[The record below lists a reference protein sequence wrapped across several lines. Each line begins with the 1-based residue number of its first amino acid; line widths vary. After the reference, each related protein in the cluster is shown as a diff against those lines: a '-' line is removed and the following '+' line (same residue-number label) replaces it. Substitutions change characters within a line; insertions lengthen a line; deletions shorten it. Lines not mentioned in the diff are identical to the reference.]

1 MPHDVF
7 ISHST
12 AGKLT
17 ADAIC
22 NELES
27 LGIRCWILPRDL
39 KVGLSSDQSIA
50 NAVASCRIMIVVFA
64 DYASRSDRIE
74 RQLESAYNNGVMIIP
89 FRSESTEMV
98 SASESTPDSVHWL
111 DALTPETS
119 SRLRSLC
126 ERVRELLRPQT
137 NDAAVPNK
145 LTSDEPA
152 RGSEQ
157 EPIETVEPSPR
168 QPGQPSRM
176 GPTKALLL
184 IMAPLLVVL
193 GVGFWRTKAD
203 FKSGLPKQNAVMGL
217 PNDKPAPEQIRIEEK
232 FAAWDP
238 GWGRPDAN
246 WNVTDGK
253 LQLTPLLNSSALLI
267 NQTKGFKDAEVTVDV
282 AMSKGENMAQLGGL
296 IFWAK
301 GYNDFYVMV
310 VSAEGRFAVGRKLVG
325 RWINPVAKTENTAV
339 KTGIGR
345 STNCGF
351 GPRERS

>member
-7 ISHST
+7 INHST

-119 SRLRSLC
+119 SRLQVI
-126 ERVRELLRPQT
+126 VR
-137 NDAAVPNK
+137 AGK
-145 LTSDEPA
+145 GTSSPTDE
-152 RGSEQ
+152 
-157 EPIETVEPSPR
+157 
-168 QPGQPSRM
+168 
-176 GPTKALLL
+176 
-184 IMAPLLVVL
+184 
-193 GVGFWRTKAD
+193 
-203 FKSGLPKQNAVMGL
+203 
-217 PNDKPAPEQIRIEEK
+217 
-232 FAAWDP
+232 
-238 GWGRPDAN
+238 
-246 WNVTDGK
+246 
-253 LQLTPLLNSSALLI
+253 
-267 NQTKGFKDAEVTVDV
+267 
-282 AMSKGENMAQLGGL
+282 
-296 IFWAK
+296 
-301 GYNDFYVMV
+301 
-310 VSAEGRFAVGRKLVG
+310 
-325 RWINPVAKTENTAV
+325 
-339 KTGIGR
+339 
-345 STNCGF
+345 
-351 GPRERS
+351 